1 MHQSYDMK
9 FIRIGPG
16 ILITAAFIGPGT
28 LTACSLAG
36 AHFGLSLLWALLFS
50 LLLTGFLQL
59 LVARLSWET
68 GQGLV
73 ELVHTHTPKAGL
85 RVLLLGWIVV
95 AIFLG
100 NAAYEA
106 GNVSGALLGLEVFL
120 PIETVGSSSYKLFSM
135 AGLGLVL
142 GGLLWKG
149 NPRWIKNLL
158 MAVVMMMS
166 LSFLITAFLVG
177 PSLAGLFS
185 GLLIP
190 TWPPDSLLTVMALVG
205 TTLVPYN
212 LFLHAA
218 LVKKK
223 TVYAS
228 TKDLTQD
235 TLMAIVLGGVIS
247 VCIVIAA
254 AAVEAHDLR
263 TAADLGQALAP
274 LYGEAAPYLIG
285 FGLFAAGLSSALTA
299 PLAAAFVV
307 QETLGWPPES
317 LKTRGVSLVVL
328 FFGLASLSL
337 ELTPTRLIQL
347 AQIANALLLPLM
359 ALFLGYL
366 VRKTHCHLWQ
376 QWGLGILFIVFVGL
390 GVKTLGGLF

>member
-1 MHQSYDMK
+1 MTRL
-9 FIRIGPG
+9 RIGPG

-28 LTACSLAG
+28 LTTCSLAG
-36 AHFGLSLLWALLFS
+36 VHFGLTLLWALVFS

-73 ELVHTHTPKAGL
+73 ELVHTHTPRVGL
-85 RVLLLGWIVV
+85 RVFLLGWIVV

-106 GNVSGALLGLEVFL
+106 GNVSGALLGLEVFFPSDWVL
-120 PIETVGSSSYKLFSM
+120 SPYYTLLSM
-135 AGLGLVL
+135 VGLGLVL

-158 MAVVMMMS
+158 MAVVVLMS

-177 PSLAGLFS
+177 PSMAALFS
-185 GLLIP
+185 DLWVS
-190 TWPPDSLLTVMALVG
+190 TWPPNSLLTVMALVG

-218 LVKKK
+218 LVKTK
-223 TVYAS
+223 TVYATAS
-228 TKDLTQD
+228 DLTQD
-235 TLMAIVLGGVIS
+235 TLIAIVLGGVIS

-254 AAVEAHDLR
+254 AAVEAHDLK

-274 LYGEAAPYLIG
+274 LYGAAAPYLIG

-299 PLAAAFVV
+299 PLAAAFVL
-307 QETLGWPPES
+307 QETLGWPSES
-317 LKTRGVSLVVL
+317 RKTKGVALAVL
-328 FFGLASLSL
+328 FFGLASLGL
-337 ELTPTRLIQL
+337 KLTPTRLIQL
-347 AQIANALLLPLM
+347 AQIANALLLPFM

-366 VRKTHCHLWQ
+366 VRKTNGHFWK
-376 QWGLGILFIVFVGL
+376 QWGLGLLFVVFVGL
-390 GVKTLGGLF
+390 GIKTLGGLF

>member
-1 MHQSYDMK
+1 MTHL
-9 FIRIGPG
+9 RIGPG

-28 LTACSLAG
+28 LTVCSLAG
-36 AHFGLSLLWALLFS
+36 VHFGLTLLWALAFS

-59 LVARLSWET
+59 LVARLSWKT

-73 ELVHTHTPKAGL
+73 ELVHTHTPRAEL
-85 RVLLLGWIVV
+85 RVFLLGWIVV

-106 GNVSGALLGLEVFL
+106 GNVSGALLGLEVFFPL
-120 PIETVGSSSYKLFSM
+120 DWVISPSYRLLSM
-135 AGLGLVL
+135 VSLGLVL

-158 MAVVMMMS
+158 MAVVVLMS
-166 LSFLITAFLVG
+166 LSFLITACLVG
-177 PSLAGLFS
+177 PSMAALFS
-185 GLLIP
+185 GLWVP
-190 TWPPDSLLTVMALVG
+190 TWPPNSLLTVMALVG

-223 TVYAS
+223 TVYATAS
-228 TKDLTQD
+228 DLTQD
-235 TLMAIVLGGVIS
+235 TMIAIVLGGVIS

-254 AAVEAHDLR
+254 AAVEVHDLR

-274 LYGEAAPYLIG
+274 LYGAAAPYLIG

-307 QETLGWPPES
+307 QETLGWPSES
-317 LKTRGVSLVVL
+317 RKTKGVALAVL
-328 FFGLASLSL
+328 FFGLASLGL
-337 ELTPTRLIQL
+337 QLTPTRLIQL
-347 AQIANALLLPLM
+347 AQIANALLLPFM

-366 VRKTHCHLWQ
+366 VRKTNGRLWQ
-376 QWGLGILFIVFVGL
+376 QWGLGLLFVVFIGL
-390 GVKTLGGLF
+390 GIKTLGGLF

>member
-1 MHQSYDMK
+1 MTRL
-9 FIRIGPG
+9 RIGPG

-36 AHFGLSLLWALLFS
+36 VHFGLTLLWALVFS

-73 ELVHTHTPKAGL
+73 ELVYTHTP
-85 RVLLLGWIVV
+85 RVGIRVFLLGWIVV

-106 GNVSGALLGLEVFL
+106 GNVSGALLGLEVFFPPDWVL
-120 PIETVGSSSYKLFSM
+120 SPYYTLLSM

-158 MAVVMMMS
+158 MAVVVLMS

-177 PSLAGLFS
+177 PSMAALFS
-185 GLLIP
+185 GLWVP
-190 TWPPDSLLTVMALVG
+190 TWPPNSLLTVMALVG

-223 TVYAS
+223 TVYATAS
-228 TKDLTQD
+228 DLTQD
-235 TLMAIVLGGVIS
+235 TVIAIVLGGVIS

-274 LYGEAAPYLIG
+274 LYGAAAPYLIG
-285 FGLFAAGLSSALTA
+285 FGMFAAGLSSALTA

-307 QETLGWPPES
+307 QETLGWPSES
-317 LKTRGVSLVVL
+317 RKTKGVALAVL
-328 FFGLASLSL
+328 FFGLASLGL
-337 ELTPTRLIQL
+337 QLTPTRLIQL
-347 AQIANALLLPLM
+347 AQIANALLLPFM

-366 VRKTHCHLWQ
+366 VRKTNGRLWQ
-376 QWGLGILFIVFVGL
+376 QWGLGLLFVVFVGL
-390 GVKTLGGLF
+390 GIKTFGGLF

>member
-1 MHQSYDMK
+1 MTRL
-9 FIRIGPG
+9 RIGPG

-36 AHFGLSLLWALLFS
+36 VHFGLTLLWALLFS

-73 ELVHTHTPKAGL
+73 ELVHTHTPRAGL
-85 RVLLLGWIVV
+85 RVFLLGWIVV

-106 GNVSGALLGLEVFL
+106 GNVSGALLGLEVFFPPDWVL
-120 PIETVGSSSYKLFSM
+120 SPSYTLLSV
-135 AGLGLVL
+135 ASLGLVL

-158 MAVVMMMS
+158 MAVVLLMS

-177 PSLAGLFS
+177 PSLASLFS
-185 GLLIP
+185 GLWVP
-190 TWPPDSLLTVMALVG
+190 TWPPNSLLTIMALVG

-223 TVYAS
+223 AVYAS
-228 TKDLTQD
+228 ASDLTQD
-235 TLMAIVLGGVIS
+235 TVIAIVLGGVIS

-274 LYGEAAPYLIG
+274 LYGAAAPYLIG

-307 QETLGWPPES
+307 QETLGWSSES
-317 LKTRGVSLVVL
+317 PKTKGVALAVL
-328 FFGLASLSL
+328 FFGLASIGLQ
-337 ELTPTRLIQL
+337 LTPTRLIQL
-347 AQIANALLLPLM
+347 AQIANALLLPFM

-366 VRKTHCHLWQ
+366 VRKTNGRLWQ
-376 QWGLGILFIVFVGL
+376 QWGLGLLFVVFVGL
-390 GVKTLGGLF
+390 GIKTLGGLF

>member
-1 MHQSYDMK
+1 MTRL
-9 FIRIGPG
+9 RIGPG

-36 AHFGLSLLWALLFS
+36 VHFGLTLLWALVFS

-73 ELVHTHTPKAGL
+73 ELVHTHTPRAGL
-85 RVLLLGWIVV
+85 RVFLLAWIVV

-106 GNVSGALLGLEVFL
+106 GNVSGALLGLEVFFPPDWVL
-120 PIETVGSSSYKLFSM
+120 SPSYTLLSM
-135 AGLGLVL
+135 ASLGLVL

-158 MAVVMMMS
+158 MAVVVLMS

-177 PSLAGLFS
+177 PSMAALFS
-185 GLLIP
+185 GLWVP
-190 TWPPDSLLTVMALVG
+190 TWPPNSLLTVMALVG

-223 TVYAS
+223 TVYATAS
-228 TKDLTQD
+228 DLTQD
-235 TLMAIVLGGVIS
+235 TVIAIVLGGVIS

-274 LYGEAAPYLIG
+274 LYGAAAPYLIG
-285 FGLFAAGLSSALTA
+285 FGMFAAGLSSALTA

-307 QETLGWPPES
+307 QETLGWPSES
-317 LKTRGVSLVVL
+317 RKTKGVALAVL
-328 FFGLASLSL
+328 FFGLASLGL
-337 ELTPTRLIQL
+337 QLTPTRLIQL
-347 AQIANALLLPLM
+347 AQIANALLLPFM

-366 VRKTHCHLWQ
+366 VRKTNGRLWQ
-376 QWGLGILFIVFVGL
+376 QWGLGLLFVVFVGL
-390 GVKTLGGLF
+390 GIKTLGGL

>member
-1 MHQSYDMK
+1 M
-9 FIRIGPG
+9 
-16 ILITAAFIGPGT
+16 
-28 LTACSLAG
+28 
-36 AHFGLSLLWALLFS
+36 GLGVFTFANR
-50 LLLTGFLQL
+50 FLQL

-73 ELVHTHTPKAGL
+73 ELVHTHTPRAGL
-85 RVLLLGWIVV
+85 RVFLLAWIVV

-106 GNVSGALLGLEVFL
+106 GNVSGALLGLEVFFPPDWVL
-120 PIETVGSSSYKLFSM
+120 SPSYTLLSM
-135 AGLGLVL
+135 ASLGLVL

-158 MAVVMMMS
+158 MAVVILMS

-177 PSLAGLFS
+177 PSRAALFS
-185 GLLIP
+185 GLWVP
-190 TWPPDSLLTVMALVG
+190 TWPPNSLLTVMALVG

-223 TVYAS
+223 TVYATAS
-228 TKDLTQD
+228 DLTQD
-235 TLMAIVLGGVIS
+235 TVIAIVLGGVIS

-274 LYGEAAPYLIG
+274 LYGAAAPYLIG
-285 FGLFAAGLSSALTA
+285 FGMFAAGLSSALTA

-307 QETLGWPPES
+307 QETLGWPSES
-317 LKTRGVSLVVL
+317 RKTKGVALAVL
-328 FFGLASLSL
+328 FFGLASLGL
-337 ELTPTRLIQL
+337 QLTPTRLIQL
-347 AQIANALLLPLM
+347 AQIANALLLPFM

-366 VRKTHCHLWQ
+366 VRKTNGRLWQ
-376 QWGLGILFIVFVGL
+376 QWGLGLLFVVFVGL
-390 GVKTLGGLF
+390 GIKTLGGLF

>member
-1 MHQSYDMK
+1 MTRL
-9 FIRIGPG
+9 RIGPG

-36 AHFGLSLLWALLFS
+36 VHFGLTLLWALVFS

-73 ELVHTHTPKAGL
+73 ELVHTHTPRAGL
-85 RVLLLGWIVV
+85 RMFLLGWIVV

-106 GNVSGALLGLEVFL
+106 GNMSGALLGLEVFFPPDWVL
-120 PIETVGSSSYKLFSM
+120 SPSYTLLSM
-135 AGLGLVL
+135 ASLGLVL

-158 MAVVMMMS
+158 MAVVVLMS

-177 PSLAGLFS
+177 PSMASLFS
-185 GLLIP
+185 GLWVP
-190 TWPPDSLLTVMALVG
+190 TWPPNSLLTVMALVG

-218 LVKKK
+218 LVKNK
-223 TVYAS
+223 TVYATAS
-228 TKDLTQD
+228 DLTQD
-235 TLMAIVLGGVIS
+235 TLIAIVLGGVIS

-274 LYGEAAPYLIG
+274 LYGAAAPYLVG

-307 QETLGWPPES
+307 QETLGWPSES
-317 LKTRGVSLVVL
+317 RKTKGVALAVL
-328 FFGLASLSL
+328 FFGLASLGL
-337 ELTPTRLIQL
+337 KLTPTRLIQL
-347 AQIANALLLPLM
+347 AQIANALLLPFM

-366 VRKTHCHLWQ
+366 VRKTNGHFWK
-376 QWGLGILFIVFVGL
+376 QWGLGLLFVVFVGL
-390 GVKTLGGLF
+390 GIKTLGGLF